1 MDPQQHQGI
10 RVRHPTKGIEDGR
23 GICWQFHSYPGDVQA
38 SSRSMAR
45 CFFYFLIGWD
55 QEIVYV
61 EDTDLT
67 RAWMSIVLLINSA
80 QEYFTAMFRR
90 KAGSGKSLWRCQSR
104 RCNRCFPNAFF
115 RILFLFPCEAFL
127 HWYTGEGMDEMEF
140 TEAESNMNDLVSE
153 YQQYQDATAEEE
165 GEFDEEE
172 GEYDGWTGTWRKC
185 LWELWAVQPCQPR
198 HCRQLR
204 NKKGC
209 SHNGLRYPDHNAFPG
224 SSKVRQKIHNEQEG
238 LENTW
243 IWKIWKPK
251 SVRRTKWWCAVYY
264 VLIM

>member
-1 MDPQQHQGI
+1 MRP
-10 RVRHPTKGIEDGR
+10 
-23 GICWQFHSYPGDVQA
+23 
-38 SSRSMAR
+38 
-45 CFFYFLIGWD
+45 CF
-55 QEIVYV
+55 
-61 EDTDLT
+61 
-67 RAWMSIVLLINSA
+67 A
-80 QEYFTAMFRR
+80 
-90 KAGSGKSLWRCQSR
+90 K
-104 RCNRCFPNAFF
+104 AFF
-115 RILFLFPCEAFL
+115 ASLFPCEAFL

-172 GEYDGWTGTWRKC
+172 GEYDGWTRTWRKC
-185 LWELWAVQPCQPR
+185 LWELWAVRPCQPR

-209 SHNGLRYPDHNAFPG
+209 SHNGSRYPDHNAFPG
-224 SSKVRQKIHNEQEG
+224 SSKVRQNIHNEREG

-251 SVRRTKWWCAVYY
+251 PVRRTKWWCAVYY
-264 VLIM
+264 VLIMKYQT